1 METRIPTDIL
11 RKTDEGITCFE
22 IESLRFPITDVTQYV
37 LFDAEEI
44 KQRQS
49 VFRDIITHPELLEKY
64 DALRQKV
71 DDLSEF
77 YRKSGDD
84 RDNESIVYSIIKIQ
98 LFTDII
104 DYVSEVLYPLC
115 EDKTIKSQSMI
126 DLTLACVKI
135 SREKT
140 YGNVKSWLCNIDSNL
155 KGIKSITIGANL
167 DAQLNV
173 SEIGVASFNTSPYV
187 GGGVVNTLF
196 RDETP
201 DDKYVCMISLG
212 VSETKKLLGR
222 SIVSINHELF
232 NAMNT
237 VFKSSLKKIRA
248 DIINMYKK
256 DIVALSGLKDD
267 LTYIIKTAQYML
279 YIKEKGGCLT
289 FPTVGEEQNITGLY
303 NPNLLIKAEMTE
315 IVSND
320 VKMDENNRIFVI
332 TGPNSGG
339 KTVYLDS
346 IGLAQLFFQ
355 LGLPVPAV
363 SAEMKPLKT
372 IASLYVRNVTVN
384 NGRLADEVGR
394 LKECLDHISRDSLF
408 LLDETFSST
417 SAFEGVFLAES
428 LIKYLSDIGCYAV
441 YVTHFHELSQRLT
454 ELNREEKYNIH
465 MLTADN
471 ENGKRTYKIVPYHGF
486 DSEKSLAREIV
497 IENGLGFLFD

>member
-1 METRIPTDIL
+1 MANKIYYQEDCNL
-11 RKTDEGITCFE
+11 SMLEGQTIAV
-22 IESLRFPITDVTQYV
+22 IGYGSQGHAHALNAKESGCNV
-37 LFDAEEI
+37 
-44 KQRQS
+44 
-49 VFRDIITHPELLEKY
+49 II
-64 DALRQKV
+64 
-71 DDLSEF
+71 
-77 YRKSGDD
+77 G
-84 RDNESIVYSIIKIQ
+84 
-98 LFTDII
+98 
-104 DYVSEVLYPLC
+104 LY
-115 EDKTIKSQSMI
+115 EGS
-126 DLTLACVKI
+126 
-135 SREKT
+135 
-140 YGNVKSWLCNIDSNL
+140 KSWA
-155 KGIKSITIGANL
+155 KAE
-167 DAQLNV
+167 AQGFEV
-173 SEIGVASFNTSPYV
+173 YTAAEAA
-187 GGGVVNTLF
+187 
-196 RDETP
+196 
-201 DDKYVCMISLG
+201 K
-212 VSETKKLLGR
+212 
-222 SIVSINHELF
+222 
-232 NAMNT
+232 
-237 VFKSSLKKIRA
+237 RA
-248 DIINMYKK
+248 DIIMILINDELQADMYKK

-394 LKECLDHISRDSLF
+394 LKECLDHISRDSLL

>member
-212 VSETKKLLGR
+212 VSESKKLLGR
-222 SIVSINHELF
+222 SIVSINHES
-232 NAMNT
+232 
-237 VFKSSLKKIRA
+237 V
-248 DIINMYKK
+248 
-256 DIVALSGLKDD
+256 
-267 LTYIIKTAQYML
+267 
-279 YIKEKGGCLT
+279 
-289 FPTVGEEQNITGLY
+289 
-303 NPNLLIKAEMTE
+303 
-315 IVSND
+315 
-320 VKMDENNRIFVI
+320 
-332 TGPNSGG
+332 
-339 KTVYLDS
+339 
-346 IGLAQLFFQ
+346 
-355 LGLPVPAV
+355 
-363 SAEMKPLKT
+363 
-372 IASLYVRNVTVN
+372 
-384 NGRLADEVGR
+384 
-394 LKECLDHISRDSLF
+394 
-408 LLDETFSST
+408 
-417 SAFEGVFLAES
+417 
-428 LIKYLSDIGCYAV
+428 
-441 YVTHFHELSQRLT
+441 
-454 ELNREEKYNIH
+454 
-465 MLTADN
+465 
-471 ENGKRTYKIVPYHGF
+471 
-486 DSEKSLAREIV
+486 
-497 IENGLGFLFD
+497 